1 MHRRC
6 IQTSLTEII
15 ATMTNNRHTASMAGQ
30 RNGFT
35 PPPHENA
42 ETHARVMARLEKMD
56 RDELIASSV
65 RAGIRTP
72 DGQLTAPYRSDDPQ
86 AVRK

>member
-1 MHRRC
+1 M
-6 IQTSLTEII
+6 ITG
-15 ATMTNNRHTASMAGQ
+15 NRHTTSMAGQ

-42 ETHARVMARLEKMD
+42 ETHARVMARLEQMS
-56 RDELIASSV
+56 REELIASDV

-72 DGQLTAPYRSDDPQ
+72 DGQLTAPYRPSEGTNRQ
-86 AVRK
+86 R